1 MKPLFEPE
9 PPIHVSR
16 VSKAVEIMNRTKNV
30 DESSTR
36 TIKRRVGS
44 ADVVFLDS
52 DFSLVCETNGK
63 ASKSVVSKLTA
74 LFESNEQSVVSER
87 EHNSLFYPEAKKSVI
102 QQAKSLFG
110 FGDQGDQGE
119 ATPKFSALEDIAKKS
134 SAITFIDTSPLK
146 PEKHKDTL
154 PVIQSF
160 YRNHKLNEG
169 KSEAFVLLV
178 QTIDSKIN
186 LDSAITIIKY
196 GAGIQDAIGKF
207 LTDASGYGSQLTT
220 IGLAQRSEQ
229 IVELMGSLAIDKFS
243 GKKKTGFF
251 SSTDYTINDFIE
263 KFKEVESKLD
273 VLLPEVVNQSI
284 NIVSMMGKCESMVD
298 EHARLVDELDAHI
311 IAGKIVIERNK
322 AKVFKDHN
330 EQFLNDQFE
339 KRLVDMM
346 TYENLCV
353 VSFEQVKLVQRQLL
367 DMATHIQVV
376 ATVMYPLWRTS
387 MSTLFSQWQ
396 SSGKMKKETSI
407 SSLTSDAEF
416 MSMAKQTETI
426 IHTINQKG

>member
-9 PPIHVSR
+9 PPIHVLS
-16 VSKAVEIMNRTKNV
+16 VSKVEEIMNRTRNIT
-30 DESSTR
+30 ESSVRSIT
-36 TIKRRVGS
+36 RRVGPD
-44 ADVVFLDS
+44 DVVFLDS
-52 DFSLVCETNGK
+52 DFSLVCETSGK

-74 LFESNEQSVVSER
+74 LFESNDQPVVSER
-87 EHNSLFYPEAKKSVI
+87 EHNAIFYPEAQKTTVQK
-102 QQAKSLFG
+102 AKSLFG
-110 FGDQGDQGE
+110 FGDRGE
-119 ATPKFSALEDIAKKS
+119 VAPKFSALENVAKQS
-134 SAITFIDTSPLK
+134 SAITFVDTSPLK
-146 PEKHKDTL
+146 PEKHKDAL

-160 YRNHKLNEG
+160 YRNHKLNDG
-169 KSEAFVLLV
+169 KSESFVLMV
-178 QTIDSKIN
+178 QEIDNKIN

-220 IGLAQRSEQ
+220 IGLAQSSEQ

-251 SSTDYTINDFIE
+251 SSSEYTVNDFIE

-284 NIVSMMGKCESMVD
+284 SIVSMMSKCESMVD

-367 DMATHIQVV
+367 DMATHIQSV

-387 MSTLFSQWQ
+387 MSTLFSRWQ
-396 SSGKMKKETSI
+396 SSGNMKKETSI
-407 SSLTSDAEF
+407 ASLTSDAEF
-416 MSMAKQTETI
+416 ISMTKQTETI